1 MPKKSDYYLA
11 LDKVI
16 LTIKTAHKNI
26 ENVPIFSDFGPKKA
40 KKHVFSLFWRNFFGF
55 FFAETVVSLIFAT
68 IKRQFI
74 LFT

>member
-11 LDKVI
+11 LDKVM

-40 KKHVFSLFWRNFFGF
+40 KKNASLGQKNVFLGVF
-55 FFAETVVSLIFAT
+55 
-68 IKRQFI
+68 
-74 LFT
+74 